1 MSTMN
6 EVHKKAMDLATYG
19 LMERHRGNAEE
30 ALGFF
35 KQALEHEFLAIAE
48 LKGSTIQPTY
58 SVLHRSAA
66 TLAIDCGNDR
76 LAGKLAIKGI
86 RQDTPSDVAREL
98 RDVLDQLLTRMNEG
112 VMARTMAIADEP
124 GQYGV
129 DAEDS

>member
-19 LMERHRGNAEE
+19 LMERHRGNADE

-35 KQALEHEFLAIAE
+35 KQALEHELLAIAE

-76 LAGKLAIKGI
+76 LAGRLAIRGI
-86 RQDTPSDVAREL
+86 RQDTPGDVVREL
-98 RDVLDQLLTRMNEG
+98 RDVLDQIVTRMNEE
-112 VMARTMAIADEP
+112 VMTRTFAIAEEP

-129 DAEDS
+129 DTEDL